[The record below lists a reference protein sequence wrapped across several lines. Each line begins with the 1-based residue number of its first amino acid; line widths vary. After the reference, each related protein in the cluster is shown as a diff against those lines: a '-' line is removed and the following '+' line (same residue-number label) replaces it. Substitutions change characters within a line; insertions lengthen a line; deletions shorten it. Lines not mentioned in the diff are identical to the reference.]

1 MNRQRKPL
9 KRSQRTSWGNDMR
22 TGLGLLGFAVL
33 GSMDYPLTLLG
44 AVISLVI
51 AVGDKIEW

>member
-9 KRSQRTSWGNDMR
+9 RRSQRTSVKNDMR
-22 TGLGLLGFAVL
+22 AGLGLAGFAVL
-33 GSMDYPLTLLG
+33 GSIDHPLTLLG
-44 AVISLVI
+44 AVISLAI